1 MIDYKKVLEINK
13 YLIENKATIEEICN
27 KFNISRRTAQAYCGK
42 YLNEYVEQS
51 NDPEIKKLQEQV
63 KIVKKNN
70 EYATQFENAGI
81 SLQEIINYIIDY
93 NTTIEYASLKFGIS
107 ESIIKKYI
115 TNLKRE
121 NSDLYQKYIFNKEK
135 RTKLFNSVGGKT
147 GKRESKYS
155 EFEAL
160 EIAETMIS
168 SSLTL
173 KEASEIFQ
181 IPTSTIYEMLNKID
195 DDQLQKEL
203 EELYQYNKSTAPKK
217 IWQNKKK
224 YYNKLPSGG

>member
-81 SLQEIINYIIDY
+81 SL
-93 NTTIEYASLKFGIS
+93 
-107 ESIIKKYI
+107 
-115 TNLKRE
+115 
-121 NSDLYQKYIFNKEK
+121 
-135 RTKLFNSVGGKT
+135 
-147 GKRESKYS
+147 
-155 EFEAL
+155 
-160 EIAETMIS
+160 
-168 SSLTL
+168 
-173 KEASEIFQ
+173 
-181 IPTSTIYEMLNKID
+181 
-195 DDQLQKEL
+195 
-203 EELYQYNKSTAPKK
+203 
-217 IWQNKKK
+217 
-224 YYNKLPSGG
+224 